1 MTPYSIITVFQIGLL
16 LLVMRLYSQS
26 FIIIITND
34 AGARFTVSRKPYFPS
49 DCGFFL
55 NTRSG
60 SPRMVVSS
68 LSRLVYIIMILYRL
82 SRKWRSPLS
91 NIGL

>member
-16 LLVMRLYSQS
+16 LLVMRLYSQR
-26 FIIIITND
+26 FIIIITN

-49 DCGFFL
+49 DCGFVL
-55 NTRSG
+55 YTRSG

-68 LSRLVYIIMILYRL
+68 FSRLVYITMILYRL
-82 SRKWRSPLS
+82 SRKWRSPLA
-91 NIGL
+91 NIGFL